1 LILFYLFL
9 IDGSDLILCRDNFI
23 FRFAQGFFVSLC
35 LISFLIF
42 CIQHRFLHV
51 LDVDGPALLGLK
63 FFAFFKALNYEAKSR
78 ELAGAIAYY
87 LGARYAK
94 SCFKVD

>member
-9 IDGSDLILCRDNFI
+9 IDGSDLILSQDNFI
-23 FRFAQGFFVSLC
+23 FRFAQGFVVSLY

-42 CIQHRFLHV
+42 RIRHRFLHV
-51 LDVDGPALLGLK
+51 LDVDCPALLGLK

-87 LGARYAK
+87 LGARDAK
-94 SCFKVD
+94 SCFEVD